1 MEAAVEMYMGLVK
14 ETFDGFSTARDPE
27 DRDEHGLP
35 LEP

>member
-14 ETFDGFSTARDPE
+14 ETFVGFLTVRDPG
-27 DRDEHGLP
+27 DQDEHGLP